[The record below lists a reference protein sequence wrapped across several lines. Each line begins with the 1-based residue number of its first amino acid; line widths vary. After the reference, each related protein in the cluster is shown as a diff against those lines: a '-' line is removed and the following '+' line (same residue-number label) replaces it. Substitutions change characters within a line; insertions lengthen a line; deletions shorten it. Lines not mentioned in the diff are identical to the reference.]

1 MGNSS
6 LSEIKIE
13 NLPQKQH
20 IPLFTEENSPTKDK
34 ETIEKE
40 KENLKIISKHNKE
53 NKDNDLIDK
62 CFLDHFSFRVLE
74 KQARNEIIKQVSLCY
89 AKAGTILFQQD
100 NPPGNFFIISNGVCN
115 MLINNESIKLLK
127 KGECFGEIDFMS
139 GCNREYTI
147 KCNSDCNLW
156 LMDKKNFSQITKHIL
171 TKVFQ
176 DNIINTENV
185 PLIKILDH
193 DYRSKIISNCY
204 RETRFPNNKIFI
216 KNQNANFLYLIKDG
230 EIYIKKNNEIIST
243 LTTGDY
249 FGELSIISQNNRL
262 LDIIPKTKTHL
273 YSISISAIKKILGE
287 NYPILLIL
295 GITKAAFIKTKY
307 FTKVKFLDNVLHLFK
322 LTFYDKETIII
333 KNGTKKCDNIIIT
346 ISGKLINNNTNEIIC
361 EKGCLLYGDEI
372 YNNDETIINTDIKCE
387 SYSLLLSVKTKNL
400 LNFIGCSFKQLGKKA
415 SIIDQLKCVSLF
427 KNCTEAKLNNLASK
441 LKTKNFKEGEYI
453 IKEGEEGSCF
463 YIIKKGSV
471 DIIVKNKYIRT
482 INENEF
488 FGERALFFKEKR
500 SASAK
505 SNKNCEIFYLE
516 KNDFE
521 NVIEKNLKNYLLD
534 RLYLQDNSV
543 NLDDLIFC
551 TNLGSGTYGNVSLVK
566 NKKNNYLYAIKNIS
580 NKQIMYGQLYKNLEL
595 ERSILLQIDHP
606 FIVKLVKS
614 LKDKKYIYFLMDY
627 IKGKE
632 LFDIIREIGLL
643 NKEQTQFY
651 SGSMM
656 LAVDYLH
663 ERKFIFRDIKP
674 ENIMVLYNGYIK
686 LIDFGTAKIINKKTK
701 SLIGTPHYMAPEVI
715 LGEGYSFQVDYW
727 SIAVCMYEFFC
738 GKLPFAEGIED
749 TMEIYGKIINEEL
762 KFPDFIKD
770 RDFKHLMHLMLN
782 KNKKERYC
790 KFNQINSHIWFK
802 DFNWEELLSLNM
814 KPAYLPKNDDKI
826 INYNEI
832 PYIEYTKNL
841 KDWEPTKEKY
851 ITEKDKIDFDE
862 WLENF

>member
-6 LSEIKIE
+6 LTEVKIE
-13 NLPQKQH
+13 NLTQKQH
-20 IPLFTEENSPTKDK
+20 IPLFTKDNSPIKDK
-34 ETIEKE
+34 EIVEKE

-62 CFLDHFSFRVLE
+62 CLLDHYSFRILE
-74 KQARNEIIKQVSLCY
+74 KQARNEIIRQVSLCY
-89 AKAGTILFQQD
+89 AKAGTILIQQD
-100 NPPGNFFIISNGVCN
+100 DPPGNFFIISSGVCN
-115 MLINNESIKLLK
+115 MLVNGESVKLLK
-127 KGECFGEIDFMS
+127 KGECFGEVDFMS
-139 GCNREYTI
+139 GCNREYSI

-156 LMDKKNFSQITKHIL
+156 LMEKKNFLQITNHIL

-176 DNIINTENV
+176 DNIITTENV
-185 PLIKILDH
+185 PLIKVLDE
-193 DYRSKIISNCY
+193 DYKKKIISNCY

-216 KNQNANFLYLIKDG
+216 ENQNADFLYLIKDG
-230 EIYIKKNNEIIST
+230 EVYIKKNDEIIST
-243 LTTGDY
+243 LTAGDY

-262 LDIIPKTKTHL
+262 LELVPKTKTHL
-273 YSISISAIKKILGE
+273 YSISISSIKKILGD
-287 NYPILLIL
+287 NYPVILVL
-295 GITKAAFIKTKY
+295 GIAKAAFSKTKY
-307 FTKVKFLDNVLHLFK
+307 FKKVKFLDNVLHLFK
-322 LTFYDKETIII
+322 LNFYEKETVII
-333 KNGTKKCDNIIIT
+333 KSGIKKSDNIIIT
-346 ISGKLINNNTNEIIC
+346 ISGKLISCKTNEIIC
-361 EKGCLLYGDEI
+361 GKGCVLYGDEI
-372 YNNDETIINTDIKCE
+372 YNADQSLINSDIKCE
-387 SYSLLLSVKTKNL
+387 PYSLLLSVKAKDL
-400 LNFIGCSFKQLGKKA
+400 LNFLGCSFQQLGKKA

-427 KNCTEAKLNNLASK
+427 KSCTEAKLNNLASK
-441 LKTKNFKEGEYI
+441 LKTKNFKDGEYI
-453 IKEGEEGSCF
+453 LKEGEEGTCF

-471 DIIVKNKYIRT
+471 DIIVGEKYIRT
-482 INENEF
+482 INENEY

-505 SNKNCEIFYLE
+505 ANKNCEVFYLE

-521 NVIEKNLKNYLLD
+521 NVIEKNLKDYLLD
-534 RLYLQDNSV
+534 RLYLQDNNV

-551 TNLGSGTYGNVSLVK
+551 ANLGSGSYGNVSLVK
-566 NKKNNYLYAIKNIS
+566 NKKKNNYLYAIKNIS

-643 NKEQTQFY
+643 TKEQTQFY
-651 SGSMM
+651 AGSMI

-686 LIDFGTAKIINKKTK
+686 LIDFGTAKAINKKTK
-701 SLIGTPHYMAPEVI
+701 TLIGTPHYMAPEVI
-715 LGEGYSFQVDYW
+715 LGQGYSFQVDYW
-727 SIAVCMYEFFC
+727 SIAVCMYEFYC
-738 GKLPFAEGIED
+738 GRLPFAEGIED
-749 TMEIYGKIINEEL
+749 TMEIYGKIINDEL
-762 KFPDFIKD
+762 IFPDFVKD

-782 KNKKERYC
+782 KNKNERYC
-790 KFNQINSHIWFK
+790 KFSQINSHIWFK

-826 INYNEI
+826 EYDEK
-832 PYIEYTKNL
+832 PYIEYTRSL
-841 KDWEPTKEKY
+841 KDWEPSLEKN
-851 ITEKDKIDFDE
+851 ITEKNKADFDE
-862 WLENF
+862 WLNKF